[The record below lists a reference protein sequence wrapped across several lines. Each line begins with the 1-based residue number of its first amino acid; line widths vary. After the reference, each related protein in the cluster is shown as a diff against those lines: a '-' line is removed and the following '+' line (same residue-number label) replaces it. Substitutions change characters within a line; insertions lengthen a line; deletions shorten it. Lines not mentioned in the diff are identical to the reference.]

1 MRSFAWGS
9 PGAAFLANQQYT
21 IKAAW
26 QVRQEPRSAK
36 GFFAVLTGRLLLA
49 GTEPS
54 CEGVSQRL
62 AGPPPVFPASS
73 LLLHHS

>member
-26 QVRQEPRSAK
+26 QAQNRAAKAFPSGWQVRHTHSICISQSHSCAGRRGTDPIS
-36 GFFAVLTGRLLLA
+36 GTAVFGRLLLVA
-49 GTEPS
+49 N
-54 CEGVSQRL
+54 
-62 AGPPPVFPASS
+62 
-73 LLLHHS
+73 